1 MVGTVLST
9 SPGETGL
16 LGTRAA
22 ARPPLRRPS
31 PFLSPHTYVQLVQNG
46 GLARGVQAEHDDLE
60 GGARASARRAFR
72 VRICH
77 APAPPSHPLHRPPLT
92 RISRWPKPSESSRR
106 RKERPIVARRAKRWT
121 AAVVRG
127 TLAVARPRRRGRG
140 AAACGGREWLRDA
153 AGASAP
159 PPALRIAGC
168 RLWAAAFMSP
178 ASEGGAQAALRPPR
192 PHVVY
197 AVGDLVVGP
206 NPHRGDVLW
215 PVRGRSGGGWDGTG
229 CEEERHAGSTAS
241 APPLP
246 PPLGRHRGRAL
257 RARDRA
263 PGGGGGKAVR
273 AAMRAAGRQGEGD
286 KKRRA
291 GGGWGAGEL
300 RPCSSGGDGNG
311 WSLRAGQGRERGT
324 TTLLVLFRRACATLP
339 GSPRPPPAPPW
350 APGAQ

>member
-159 PPALRIAGC
+159 PPALALR
-168 RLWAAAFMSP
+168 AAASGPPPSCRPP
-178 ASEGGAQAALRPPR
+178 ARAARRRPRAPLGRTWCTRWATWSLAPIRTAATCCGRCVEGVGADGTGRGARKSGMRVRPPPR
-192 PHVVY
+192 P
-197 AVGDLVVGP
+197 P
-206 NPHRGDVLW
+206 
-215 PVRGRSGGGWDGTG
+215 
-229 CEEERHAGSTAS
+229 
-241 APPLP
+241 
-246 PPLGRHRGRAL
+246 
-257 RARDRA
+257 
-263 PGGGGGKAVR
+263 
-273 AAMRAAGRQGEGD
+273 
-286 KKRRA
+286 
-291 GGGWGAGEL
+291 
-300 RPCSSGGDGNG
+300 
-311 WSLRAGQGRERGT
+311 SLHH
-324 TTLLVLFRRACATLP
+324 
-339 GSPRPPPAPPW
+339 
-350 APGAQ
+350 